1 MKLKWKQ
8 ALSALLAIALMLSF
22 AGCAK
27 GTDNTASSSN
37 ATASDAA
44 YTDEELAQVA
54 VKVGDEYTI
63 SKGDIVDE
71 YDYMVEMYTYYGMTA
86 PTTDEDIEAMQDSV
100 IATLVSDKIQ
110 LYQAKQLGVTL
121 TDEEQ
126 ADAEAQTEEQV
137 QYYMDSFRDQA
148 TSEGATDVEARAL
161 EIFQEQL
168 DAANMDMDVDGFRA
182 FVLEN
187 FENEALKLAL
197 KAKVTEG
204 VTATDEEI
212 QTYFDTLLSTQTETY
227 TTTPADYLNAAEDF
241 QANGGDPMLFT
252 PEGYV
257 RVRSITISPEGDV
270 SEDYTTL
277 TTDMDTIAS
286 QYGAAALD
294 ALAAKYSASGADTSN
309 ATISTSEIDGGAALV
324 SDYLTKKAAADAL
337 YEEYIQDARTK
348 ANEAYAA
355 LQSGTSFTD
364 VMTQYNED
372 SMYTQYPT
380 FVDTG
385 LLMYIGGEDTVWDS
399 KLVDAVKLL
408 KDGETTAIIQIDD
421 MFYILQLVGA
431 EAAGTKSLTDVQ
443 DAIKAQVIASGADTL
458 WNETLETWSNDTSL
472 ATYFEDVYRDIGK

>member
-27 GTDNTASSSN
+27 GTDNTASSSD

-44 YTDEELAQVA
+44 YTDDELAQIA

-63 SKGDIVDE
+63 TKGDILDE
-71 YDYMVEMYTYYGMTA
+71 YDYMVQMYTYYGMSA

-100 IATLVSDKIQ
+100 IASLVSDKIQ
-110 LYQAKQLGVTL
+110 LYQTKQMGITL
-121 TDEEQ
+121 TDEQQ
-126 ADAEAQTEEQV
+126 ADAEAQTEEQI
-137 QYYMDSFRDQA
+137 QYYLDSFRDQA

-168 DAANMDMDVDGFRA
+168 DASNMDMDMDGFRA
-182 FVLEN
+182 YVLEN
-187 FENEALKLAL
+187 LENTALKDAL

-204 VTATDEEI
+204 VTATDEEV

-227 TTTPADYLNAAEDF
+227 TTTPADYLSAAEDF
-241 QANGGDPMLFT
+241 QMNGGDPMLFT

-270 SEDYTTL
+270 SADYTTL
-277 TTDMDTIAS
+277 KTDMDTIAS
-286 QYGAAALD
+286 QYGVAALD
-294 ALAAKYSASGADTSN
+294 ALAAKYSASGADTSS
-309 ATISTSEIDGGAALV
+309 ATIATSEIDGGAALV

-337 YEEYIQDARTK
+337 YEEYIKDARTK

-355 LQSGTSFTD
+355 LQSGTSFAD
-364 VMTQYNED
+364 AMTQYGED
-372 SMYTQYPT
+372 TMYTQYPS
-380 FVDTG
+380 FVDSG

-408 KDGETTAIIQIDD
+408 KDGETTGIIQIDD
-421 MFYILQLVGA
+421 MFYILQLVGP
-431 EAAGTKSLTDVQ
+431 EAAGTKTLADVL
-443 DAIKAQVIASGADTL
+443 DTVKAQVIATAADKL
-458 WNETLETWSNDTSL
+458 WNETLEKWSNDTTL
-472 ATYFEDVYRDIGK
+472 ATYYEDVYRDIGK